1 MKNLIKLIC
10 FSLLGVLWYSDVYS
24 QTGCPDQYGVYNI
37 DLGVIQ
43 VYADPWQLTVGETGT
58 VNMSIIAIGCS
69 GLPQGAMLVQVT
81 ISDNIDMGSCLLI
94 DDYGIWSTIWVDHQ
108 NNSTVIWIL
117 NTKGGPLNGVG
128 AWVLKLP
135 FTAVSPIDEGDIVV
149 NLGFNGNLP
158 WSDNNDLNTT
168 LTGHFKV
175 LLLPTPI
182 NLGSFSANVKDC
194 SGVEINWTTY
204 SETNVDKIEVQKSYD
219 GKIYET
225 IAAQKSKGNATMKS
239 NYSVLDGAPLKSGK
253 VYYRLKT
260 IDLDGSTSYSR
271 IIPVTVNCDG
281 KSDMTVYPNPT
292 HGPASVQFSGF
303 KAGSTLQV
311 ALLNAQGQ
319 VLKTI
324 TMDPDERNSLDLTDY
339 PGGVYF
345 LKVLDDQNTLRTK
358 IIKVN

>member
-1 MKNLIKLIC
+1 MGLFPLTQAISQGCKSTDLQ
-10 FSLLGVLWYSDVYS
+10 FTDVF
-24 QTGCPDQYGVYNI
+24 V
-37 DLGVIQ
+37 
-43 VYADPWQLTVGETGT
+43 DPWNLTVGQEGDI
-58 VNMSIIAIGCS
+58 VIPFNAIGCS
-69 GLPQGAMLVQVT
+69 GVPQNAVLIEISVNDNLDLGTCELV
-81 ISDNIDMGSCLLI
+81 N
-94 DDYGIWSTIWVDHQ
+94 DYGIWETIFYEYLNGATAIYIQ
-108 NNSTVIWIL
+108 
-117 NTKGGPLNGVG
+117 NTKGSLDDQINLY
-128 AWVLKLP
+128 VLKIH
-135 FTAVSPIDEGDIVV
+135 FTAVTPTTPKGVIVANVGYV
-149 NLGFNGNLP
+149 NDYANGYYDSNP
-158 WSDNNDLNTT
+158 NNNFDDDD
-168 LTGHFKV
+168 FFV
-175 LLLPTPI
+175 SLPTPI
-182 NLGSFSANVKDC
+182 NLGPFSANVKDC

-260 IDLDGSTSYSR
+260 IDLDGSISYSR